1 MMNTNIDEMYD
12 NIIDVDD
19 TLLYVGGDDIIY
31 SFVVN
36 EKRQGWLFVNPC
48 EIFRK
53 FHSPI
58 FHKYIE
64 DLVRLYKVKEV
75 LE

>member
-19 TLLYVGGDDIIY
+19 TLLYVGGGDIIY
-31 SFVVN
+31 S
-36 EKRQGWLFVNPC
+36 
-48 EIFRK
+48 
-53 FHSPI
+53 
-58 FHKYIE
+58 
-64 DLVRLYKVKEV
+64 KVKEV